1 MLDIATAYNRYK
13 FIGHEFL
20 TWLWYL
26 IETDGHR
33 LGQADPPAIVLALG
47 KRIVLENPRENH
59 AEKVTI
65 KGAYANFEAGIL
77 PLRQGSLVTELSLE
91 AKAAEMTWEF
101 NLKGESLSV
110 SGMKM
115 STTGPIESLD
125 DVEGAL
131 LEKVYLLENILQF
144 IDKLFERFI
153 KVRVSNDWE
162 NKTVPKIR
170 QWIINNEDR
179 SNV

>member
-13 FIGHEFL
+13 FLGHEFL

-33 LGQADPPAIVLALG
+33 LGQSHALPIVLALG
-47 KRIVLENPRENH
+47 KRIVLENPREDH

-65 KGAYANFEAGIL
+65 KGDYANFQAGIL

-91 AKAAEMTWEF
+91 AKSAEMTWEF

-110 SGMKM
+110 STMKM

-131 LEKVYLLENILQF
+131 LEKIYLLETILQF
-144 IDKLFERFI
+144 IDTLFERFI
-153 KVRVSNDWE
+153 KMRVTNDW
-162 NKTVPKIR
+162 NKRVVPQIR
-170 QWIINNEDR
+170 QWVIKNEER
-179 SNV
+179 PNL